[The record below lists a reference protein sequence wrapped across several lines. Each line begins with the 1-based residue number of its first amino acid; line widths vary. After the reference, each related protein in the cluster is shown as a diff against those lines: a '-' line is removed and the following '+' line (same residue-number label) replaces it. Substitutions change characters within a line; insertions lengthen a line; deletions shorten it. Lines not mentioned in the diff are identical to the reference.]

1 MEWVLLSEKLGY
13 DDNLIIIIKVAVVV
27 VVFFVVVV
35 VGGSGVGVVEV
46 ALVLVAIEM
55 AFKQASN

>member
-1 MEWVLLSEKLGY
+1 LLWL
-13 DDNLIIIIKVAVVV
+13 LLF
-27 VVFFVVVV
+27 FFVVVV